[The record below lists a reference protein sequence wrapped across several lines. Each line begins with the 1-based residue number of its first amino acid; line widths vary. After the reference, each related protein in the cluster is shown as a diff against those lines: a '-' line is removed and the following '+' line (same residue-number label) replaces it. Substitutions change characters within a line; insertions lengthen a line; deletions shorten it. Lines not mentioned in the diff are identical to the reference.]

1 MRANQTCSDNIR
13 YSLSDSDGK
22 LRFVEFEVLGTLRG
36 SQMAKTLTDY
46 FLGRCL
52 NEVSLK
58 DMPRDCS
65 VEDRGCIEGILKDIT
80 KLKQQL
86 CANAG

>member
-1 MRANQTCSDNIR
+1 VRANEACFDNIR

-36 SQMAKTLTDY
+36 SQLAKTLTEY
-46 FLGRCL
+46 FKGRYL
-52 NEVSLK
+52 KEVSLE
-58 DMPRDCS
+58 DIPRDCCI
-65 VEDRGCIEGILKDIT
+65 EDRGCIEGVLEDIT

-86 CANAG
+86 CANTG